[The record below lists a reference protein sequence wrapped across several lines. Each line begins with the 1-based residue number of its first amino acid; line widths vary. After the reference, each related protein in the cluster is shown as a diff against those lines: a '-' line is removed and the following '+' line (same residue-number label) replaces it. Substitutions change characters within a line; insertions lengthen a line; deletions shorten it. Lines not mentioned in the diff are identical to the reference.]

1 MNRLLLWL
9 TTGILVLG
17 GFTGS
22 VPALDDEADEILRR
36 CVREMIAV
44 KPGTAPYDVRFRF
57 GGGDAAESKE
67 VEMRET
73 YTISTVE
80 TTQELWQIVMGENP
94 SRWKGDRN
102 SVEMVSFDDCVVFC
116 EKLTTRLR
124 ELELIEADAFVRLPT
139 ELEWEYAARAGT
151 DTAYSFGD
159 DSGMLGDYAWYTG
172 NAAGNDP
179 PVAAKRANAAGL
191 YDVHGYLWEWCLPGE
206 GNAEKLRSAK
216 SWAEIE
222 GEAVLRSGS
231 WKHAA
236 ELLRSDSRRPAPRG
250 LKDDAVGLRLLLVGK
265 HKAPAQP

>member
-1 MNRLLLWL
+1 MNRLMLWL
-9 TTGILVLG
+9 TTGISMLV
-17 GFTGS
+17 GS
-22 VPALDDEADEILRR
+22 AGTALANDDAADEILRR
-36 CVREMIAV
+36 CVSEMTIV
-44 KPGTAPYDVRFRF
+44 TPGTAPFASRFRF
-57 GGGDAAESKE
+57 GGGGGAEPRE
-67 VEMRET
+67 VEMREAF
-73 YTISTVE
+73 TISTVE
-80 TTQELWQIVMGENP
+80 TTQELWQSVMGENP

-102 SVEMVSFDDCVVFC
+102 SVEMVSFEDCVVFC

-159 DSGMLGDYAWYTG
+159 DSGVLGDYAWYTV

-179 PVAAKRANAAGL
+179 PVAAKRANPAGL

-206 GNAEKLRSAK
+206 GSAEKLRSAG

-222 GEAVLRSGS
+222 GEAILRSGS
-231 WKHAA
+231 WKDAA
-236 ELLRSDSRRPAPRG
+236 ERLRSDSRRPAPRG

-265 HKAPAQP
+265 PKAPAQP

>member
-1 MNRLLLWL
+1 MNRLMLWL
-9 TTGILVLG
+9 TTGIFVVG
-17 GFTGS
+17 GFPGA
-22 VPALDDEADEILRR
+22 VLAIEDEAEEILRR
-36 CVREMIAV
+36 CVREMTVVVPGIA
-44 KPGTAPYDVRFRF
+44 PFDARFRF
-57 GGGDAAESKE
+57 SAGGGAEPKE
-67 VEMRET
+67 VELRET
-73 YTISTVE
+73 FSISTVE
-80 TTQELWQIVMGENP
+80 TTQELWQIVMGKNP

-102 SVEMVSFDDCVVFC
+102 SVEMVSFEDCVVFC

-139 ELEWEYAARAGT
+139 ELEWECAARAGT

-206 GNAEKLRSAK
+206 GNTEKLRSAK

-222 GEAVLRSGS
+222 GEVVLRSGS
-231 WKHAA
+231 WKDAA

-265 HKAPAQP
+265 PKVPAQP